1 MDFKQEGAV
10 SMAAELIDLR
20 AKITERANQ
29 VLEAHAIAFGLEKS
43 EVVRKALDEWAERQI
58 HISNVVVRLTR
69 SEGDK
74 GNAGRV

>member
-1 MDFKQEGAV
+1 MSLPEPDAC
-10 SMAAELIDLR
+10 MADLIDLR

-58 HISNVVVRLTR
+58 HISSVICRLTR
-69 SEGDK
+69 GEGDK
-74 GNAGRV
+74 GRAGV

>member
-1 MDFKQEGAV
+1 
-10 SMAAELIDLR
+10 MAAELVDLR

-58 HISNVVVRLTR
+58 HISNVICRLTK
-69 SEGDK
+69 SEGV
-74 GNAGRV
+74 AGMGRAT

>member
-1 MDFKQEGAV
+1 MDFKQEGGATV
-10 SMAAELIDLR
+10 AAELVDLR

-58 HISNVVVRLTR
+58 HISNVICRLTK
-69 SEGDK
+69 SEGV
-74 GNAGRV
+74 AGMGRAT

>member
-1 MDFKQEGAV
+1 VDFKQEGA
-10 SMAAELIDLR
+10 AAVAADLIDLR

-58 HISNVVVRLTR
+58 HISSVICRLTR
-69 SEGDK
+69 SQGD
-74 GNAGRV
+74 AGRNRES